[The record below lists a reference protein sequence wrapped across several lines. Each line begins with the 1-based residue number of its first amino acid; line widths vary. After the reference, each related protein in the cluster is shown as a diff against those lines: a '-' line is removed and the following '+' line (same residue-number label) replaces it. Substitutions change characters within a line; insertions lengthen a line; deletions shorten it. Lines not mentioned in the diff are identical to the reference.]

1 VREHGRY
8 DLRLSIRRL
17 ADACGRRP
25 AAAARGL
32 AASGA
37 HQGVNLIEAIQAG
50 LDDSRDSMMGFL
62 IAKNPILNGEI
73 IQLDGAIR
81 MSPR

>member
-1 VREHGRY
+1 
-8 DLRLSIRRL
+8 
-17 ADACGRRP
+17 
-25 AAAARGL
+25 L

-73 IQLDGAIR
+73 IPLDGAIR

>member
-1 VREHGRY
+1 V
-8 DLRLSIRRL
+8 
-17 ADACGRRP
+17 
-25 AAAARGL
+25 AAAGQRQREAWRQ
-32 AASGA
+32 SGA
-37 HQGVNLIEAIQAG
+37 HQGVNLIEAIHAD

-73 IQLDGAIR
+73 IPLDGAIR